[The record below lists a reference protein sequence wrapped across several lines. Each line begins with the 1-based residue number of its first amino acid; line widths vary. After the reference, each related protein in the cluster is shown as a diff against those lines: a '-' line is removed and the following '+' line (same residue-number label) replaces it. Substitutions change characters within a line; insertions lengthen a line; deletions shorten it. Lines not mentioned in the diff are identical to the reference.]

1 MIPLIQNTQPELVEL
16 CRRFGV
22 ERLYVFGSAAS
33 GQFNARTSDL
43 DFLVRMNDRRP
54 TGAYA
59 DRYLGLAAALEEL
72 FGRRVDLVTEESI
85 RNPHFRRE
93 VEATRQLVYE
103 QSLAQAAV

>member
-1 MIPLIQNTQPELVEL
+1 MIALLHEKQPELVEL
-16 CRRFGV
+16 CQRFGV
-22 ERLYVFGSAAS
+22 EKLYVFGSAT
-33 GQFNARTSDL
+33 GGGFKPQDSDIDL
-43 DFLVRMNDRRP
+43 LVRMAGRMP

-59 DRYLGLAAALEEL
+59 DRYLGLADALERL

-85 RNPHFRRE
+85 RNPHFRTE